1 MQELVKALNVFQG
14 KLKQPKANRKGHRG
28 NAYADLAAVVEAIQK
43 PMLEAGLAFTQSV
56 KAGADGLFLT
66 TEVYSI
72 SSEKKFQS
80 TIPLSTG
87 LKPQE
92 LASELTYYKRYL
104 LCSMLGVVA
113 DNDDDG
119 EAAQEAKPQER
130 RPYDN
135 AVPKKNLSKLVTP
148 NQLKRLH
155 AISKERNYP
164 TDIVKEVIAVL
175 SKKISSKELNMGE
188 YDSVV
193 TFIEGTEV
201 DLAPSRLIE
210 LQSEDFNVEGQ

>member
-1 MQELVKALNVFQG
+1 
-14 KLKQPKANRKGHRG
+14 
-28 NAYADLAAVVEAIQK
+28 
-43 PMLEAGLAFTQSV
+43 
-56 KAGADGLFLT
+56 
-66 TEVYSI
+66 
-72 SSEKKFQS
+72 
-80 TIPLSTG
+80 
-87 LKPQE
+87 
-92 LASELTYYKRYL
+92 
-104 LCSMLGVVA
+104 MLGVVA